1 MWGMR
6 VCIVSVALIVLL
18 MPAHAADI
26 AVSASVPLS
35 EQYKKRIQD
44 YSNLSIQRKNRI
56 VYISA
61 IVSDGTSPIK
71 GEAYDLLLVSDTG
84 KMESRSR
91 GFSADD
97 GSISYVFIP
106 DRSRSYT
113 LFLINTAHST
123 PFLVT
128 TAQI

>member
-1 MWGMR
+1 M
-6 VCIVSVALIVLL
+6 LIAHL

-26 AVSASVPLS
+26 TVSASVPLS

-44 YSNLSIQRKNRI
+44 YSKLSVQRKNRI

-71 GEAYDLLLVSDTG
+71 GEAYDLILVSDTG
-84 KMESRSR
+84 KMESQSR

-97 GSISYVFIP
+97 GSLSYVFIP

-113 LFLINTAHST
+113 LFLINTSHST
-123 PFLVT
+123 PFLIT
-128 TAQI
+128 STQI